1 MSFWFIMKVHVLQFM
16 LSKLNDIITVAEK
29 LTFISF
35 NSEFFSNT
43 KLYQKSTCIP
53 VYTFFDVDLHFP
65 VMLKGRFC

>member
-1 MSFWFIMKVHVLQFM
+1 MSFWFIMKIHVLQFM

-43 KLYQKSTCIP
+43 KLYQKSTCIL